1 MFKRYQMFFSI
12 HLFFSL
18 NVDEQCIQYLLN
30 QHGHI
35 PGDSPSVKSVP
46 HCRKLSLFAPLQKQE
61 ISGIQIF
68 CFYLS
73 SSPMLFTLPSSIPV
87 YHLLRSLSI
96 EFLNWWIPEKKNKS
110 FLLCMLCSLHT
121 GPLLP
126 NSFFT
131 CLHYY
136 LALSSI
142 NKHAL
147 PSREGSQRIWMVS
160 QSMLSK

>member
-1 MFKRYQMFFSI
+1 MFFSI

-35 PGDSPSVKSVP
+35 PGDSPSVKFVP

-61 ISGIQIF
+61 IIGIQIF

-96 EFLNWWIPEKKNKS
+96 EFLNW
-110 FLLCMLCSLHT
+110 
-121 GPLLP
+121 
-126 NSFFT
+126 
-131 CLHYY
+131 
-136 LALSSI
+136 
-142 NKHAL
+142 
-147 PSREGSQRIWMVS
+147 
-160 QSMLSK
+160 

>member
-61 ISGIQIF
+61 IIGIQIF
-68 CFYLS
+68 CF
-73 SSPMLFTLPSSIPV
+73 

-96 EFLNWWIPEKKNKS
+96 EFLNWWIPEKKKKS

-121 GPLLP
+121 GPLFP

>member
-1 MFKRYQMFFSI
+1 MFFSI

-73 SSPMLFTLPSSIPV
+73 SSPTLLASCLFFQNAI
-87 YHLLRSLSI
+87 
-96 EFLNWWIPEKKNKS
+96 FL
-110 FLLCMLCSLHT
+110 
-121 GPLLP
+121 
-126 NSFFT
+126 SFFAV
-131 CLHYY
+131 H
-136 LALSSI
+136 
-142 NKHAL
+142 
-147 PSREGSQRIWMVS
+147 VF
-160 QSMLSK
+160 